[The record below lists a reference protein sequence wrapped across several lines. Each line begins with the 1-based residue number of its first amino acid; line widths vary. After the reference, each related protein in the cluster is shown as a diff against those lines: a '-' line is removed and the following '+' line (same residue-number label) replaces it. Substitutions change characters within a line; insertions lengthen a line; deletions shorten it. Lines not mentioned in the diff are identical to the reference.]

1 MNENPCCAGCGVGLL
16 GQAVG
21 AMCASCLLKLALD
34 PLPEDLPGLEGHDRA
49 PAGPGKGRRFGDYE
63 LLNEIARGGMGV
75 VYKAHQVSLNR
86 IVALKMILA
95 GDFSS
100 PAVVERFKT
109 EAEAAARMEHP
120 GIVPIHEIGAH
131 DGQHYFSMRFLEG
144 GTLTQA
150 LTSRKFSLR
159 ESAELLMAVAEAVH
173 HAHQHGILH
182 RDLKPGNILLDA
194 GGAPLVADFGL
205 AKLLEHESGLTI
217 SAAVMGSPA
226 YMAPEQAA
234 GRNRQLTTAA
244 DIYSLGAVLYEML
257 TGSAPFLG
265 ATAAETMRRMMESD
279 PDRSPLRKAGAD
291 RDLETVCLKCLEK
304 DPARRYGSAEGLARD
319 LERWLGSEPIHARR
333 TTVAGRVL
341 KWSRR
346 KPVVASL
353 AASILVV
360 ALAGIGGIFWQAER
374 AGRQAVRA
382 TAEAARAREEFRR
395 AENELWNANFN
406 EARAL
411 RIAGGTG
418 ARLRTSAVVRKLSQ
432 RPGLTED
439 QLLALRAEAIA
450 QMALI
455 DVEMPSI
462 WIPVPSWPLLG
473 WNQHLDRYARDT
485 KSAMVEIYGF
495 PSRQLVAS
503 FPLPAGEGTHQTTL
517 SPDGQFLAV
526 HLENGSDE
534 ALVWDVAT
542 KEVILRS
549 PLLGAMQMSPDSRMI
564 AVSTPQGVNLTSL
577 KKEGGGTHFLRTA
590 HPVLVAVFSPDSKRI
605 ALLPDSCDTVEIWD
619 AASGEIQR
627 SFAVKAGACQLAWHP
642 DGVRLMIGGI
652 RGHLEM
658 RTLPAGGKHGPSDA
672 GMDFRGHVAT
682 IFSITFTPDGTM
694 VISHSFDQSSIVW
707 DLVSCRPLL
716 REHRMSVL
724 GINPEGDKLQV
735 RKEHPIQISESVAPL
750 LTRTGYRTEVCV
762 GEVRQAHAVFTSP
775 DGRLGVVSYESA
787 IPDHEGDCILWVFR
801 TGAEAAR
808 IKGVWAQFSADS
820 RTLFTFE
827 RYPANRVRSY
837 DVGPEALA
845 DPPPDWSQGKV
856 IYQGLPEEAV
866 NTGTMSA
873 DGRTL
878 VIAAT
883 DAVIF
888 LDTVTGKTIRTLK
901 KPAHAVTLS
910 SDGKWLGTSRH
921 HHRSVLRTAE
931 NGEAAIRF
939 EFGTRVIF
947 NPDARWMALSTGGEV
962 RVHKMELPLQIAYPA
977 IRLGGETALNPALE
991 FSPDSRIFA

>member
-1 MNENPCCAGCGVGLL
+1 
-16 GQAVG
+16 
-21 AMCASCLLKLALD
+21 MCASCLLKLALD
-34 PLPEDLPGLEGHDRA
+34 PLPEDLSGLEGGD
-49 PAGPGKGRRFGDYE
+49 PALAGSGKGRRFGDYE
-63 LLNEIARGGMGV
+63 LLKEIARGGMGV
-75 VYKAHQVSLNR
+75 VYKARQVSLNR

-100 PAVVERFKT
+100 PAMVERFKT
-109 EAEAAARMEHP
+109 EAEAAARLEHP
-120 GIVPIHEIGAH
+120 GIVPVHEIGAN

-150 LTSRKFSLR
+150 LASRKFSLR
-159 ESAELLMAVAEAVH
+159 ESVELLLAVAGAVH
-173 HAHQHGILH
+173 HAHQRGILH
-182 RDLKPGNILLDA
+182 RDLKLGNILLDA

-279 PDRSPLRKAGAD
+279 PDRALLRKAGAD

-304 DPARRYGSAEGLARD
+304 DPARRYGSADGLARD
-319 LERWLGSEPIHARR
+319 LERWLGSEPVHARR
-333 TTVAGRVL
+333 ITAAGRIL

-353 AASILVV
+353 VASVLLV
-360 ALAGIGGIFWQAER
+360 ALAGVGGIFWQADR
-374 AGRQAVRA
+374 AAREAVRA
-382 TAEAARAREEFRR
+382 TAEAAKAREEFRR
-395 AENELWNANFN
+395 AEDERWNANFN

-439 QLLALRAEAIA
+439 QLLALREEAIA
-450 QMALI
+450 QMALM

-473 WNQHLDRYARDT
+473 WNHQLDRYARDT
-485 KSAMVEIYGF
+485 KSALVEVCGF
-495 PSRQLVAS
+495 PSRQLIAS
-503 FPLPAGEGTHQTTL
+503 FTLPAGEGTHETAV

-526 HLENGSDE
+526 HLENGPGE

-549 PLLGAMQMSPDSRMI
+549 TLLGAMQISPDSRTI

-577 KKEGGGTHFLRTA
+577 KKEGGVTRSLRMGG
-590 HPVLVAVFSPDSKRI
+590 PVLVAVFSPDSRRI
-605 ALLPDSCDTVEIWD
+605 ALLPDSRDRVEIWD
-619 AASGEIQR
+619 TASGEIQG
-627 SFAVKAGACQLAWHP
+627 SFPVKAGAFQLAWHP
-642 DGVRLMIGGI
+642 DGARLMIGGI

-658 RTLPAGGKHGPSDA
+658 RTLPAGRKHSPSDA
-672 GMDFRGHVAT
+672 GVDFRGHVAT
-682 IFSITFTPDGTM
+682 IFSITFTPDGTTA
-694 VISHSFDQSSIVW
+694 ISHSFDQSSIVW

-716 REHRMSVL
+716 REYRMGVL
-724 GINPEGDKLQV
+724 GINPGGDKLHV

-750 LTRTGYRTEVCV
+750 LPRAGYRPVV
-762 GEVRQAHAVFTSP
+762 WAGEARQAHAVFTSP

-787 IPDHEGDCILWVFR
+787 VPDHEDDCILWVFR
-801 TGAEAAR
+801 TGAEAGR
-808 IKGVWAQFSADS
+808 VKGVWAQFSADS

-827 RYPANRVRSY
+827 RYPANCVQSY
-837 DVGPEALA
+837 DVGPKTLA
-845 DPPPDWSQGKV
+845 DPPRD
-856 IYQGLPEEAV
+856 
-866 NTGTMSA
+866 
-873 DGRTL
+873 
-878 VIAAT
+878 
-883 DAVIF
+883 
-888 LDTVTGKTIRTLK
+888 
-901 KPAHAVTLS
+901 
-910 SDGKWLGTSRH
+910 
-921 HHRSVLRTAE
+921 
-931 NGEAAIRF
+931 
-939 EFGTRVIF
+939 
-947 NPDARWMALSTGGEV
+947 
-962 RVHKMELPLQIAYPA
+962 
-977 IRLGGETALNPALE
+977 
-991 FSPDSRIFA
+991 